1 MIQRLRLFL
10 SMCLAATATPAAA
23 ETAAVI
29 IGNSAYRS
37 GLPTVDYAERD
48 ADAIRTYLIDVMQI
62 DPDNIIDL
70 RNATKAQMETALGTA
85 TNPKGKLWHY
95 AGSKKDDE
103 VFIYYS
109 GHGVSGLNDRRQYLL
124 PTDAMPDFAE
134 LNGYPLSTLY
144 NNLKGFKRATVVI
157 DSCFSGSSA
166 GGTLFPSSSGGVIVP
181 LSEEVDDS
189 LTVLTAAGSNQL
201 ASWDH
206 DAKQGLFTEYF
217 LRGVYGAAD
226 QNQDGVV
233 WADELKTYLD
243 DTMTRAARRTF
254 GREQNVSLSGN
265 FDRVFASFPPGQKP
279 VRPTQV
285 AEEPEQPKAEEAQT
299 QIAAVQPKTIEPEY
313 EDVPVYEEEPSPAL
327 VVTRRYGVAMR
338 RAKVLER
345 PEKGAE
351 IMTYVRPDQS
361 VMLTGRTEDGKW
373 YETDTNGIIGFIR
386 RANVALLEAG
396 ELARWRAA
404 STTGKIENYRAYL
417 RHHPDG
423 YYAVRAER
431 FIERNSVTTRDDT
444 INIYRAPPPRPNKHP
459 PPPPRRDRPLFP
471 RH

>member
-1 MIQRLRLFL
+1 MIQRLRIIA
-10 SMCLAATATPAAA
+10 SMYLAVFAAPAAA

-29 IGNSAYRS
+29 IGNSAYGS
-37 GLPTVDYAERD
+37 NLPTVDYAERD
-48 ADAIRTYLIDVMQI
+48 ADAIRTYLIDVMKV

-103 VFIYYS
+103 VFVYYS
-109 GHGVSGLNDRRQYLL
+109 GHGVSGLNDQRQYLL

-181 LSEEVDDS
+181 LNEEVNDS
-189 LTVLTAAGSNQL
+189 LTVLTATGSNQL

-217 LRGVYGAAD
+217 LRGVYGEAD
-226 QNQDGVV
+226 ANTDGVV
-233 WADELKTYLD
+233 WADELKAYLD
-243 DTMTRAARRTF
+243 QNMSKAARRNF
-254 GREQNVSLSGN
+254 GREQNASLSGN
-265 FDRVFASFPPGQKP
+265 FDRVFASYPPGNKP
-279 VRPTQV
+279 IRPNNVIEETQ
-285 AEEPEQPKAEEAQT
+285 PEQPKKQVASVAPK
-299 QIAAVQPKTIEPEY
+299 AAAPKIEDPY
-313 EDVPVYEEEPSPAL
+313 VTVEPTTPL

-338 RAKVLER
+338 NAKVFEH
-345 PEKGAE
+345 PDKGTE
-351 IMTYVRPDQS
+351 IVTFVRKDQS
-361 VMLTGRTEDGKW
+361 LMLTGRTEDGKW
-373 YETDTNGIIGFIR
+373 YETDTNGIIGFIKR
-386 RANVALLEAG
+386 SNVALLEAG

-404 STTGKIENYRAYL
+404 STTGKVKNYRAYL

-423 YYAVRAER
+423 YFAQRAER
-431 FIERNSVTTRDDT
+431 FIENNTVATQDDSVY
-444 INIYRAPPPRPNKHP
+444 IYRAPPPRPGNR
-459 PPPPRRDRPLFP
+459 PPPPRRDKPLFP
-471 RH
+471 RR

>member
-1 MIQRLRLFL
+1 MIQPLRTLL
-10 SMCLAATATPAAA
+10 SLTLALCATPAVA

-29 IGNSAYRS
+29 IGNSTY
-37 GLPTVDYAERD
+37 GTNLPTVEYAERD
-48 ADAIRTYLIDVMQI
+48 ADAIRTYLIDVMKV

-103 VFIYYS
+103 VFVYYS
-109 GHGVSGLNDRRQYLL
+109 GHGVSGLNDQRQYLL
-124 PTDAMPDFAE
+124 PADALPDFAE

-217 LRGVYGAAD
+217 LRGVYGEAD
-226 QNQDGVV
+226 ANTDGVV
-233 WADELKTYLD
+233 WADELKAYLD
-243 DTMTRAARRTF
+243 KTMSKAARRHF

-265 FDRVFASFPPGQKP
+265 FDRVFASYPPGNMP
-279 VRPTQV
+279 VRPKTIVEDKKPEPPKTQV
-285 AEEPEQPKAEEAQT
+285 ATVEPKAVAPQ
-299 QIAAVQPKTIEPEY
+299 VDEPY
-313 EDVPVYEEEPSPAL
+313 ETVEPAPAL
-327 VVTRRYGVAMR
+327 LVTRRYGVAMR
-338 RAKVLER
+338 NAKVFEH
-345 PEKGAE
+345 PKKGTE
-351 IMTYVRPDQS
+351 ILTFVRKDHS
-361 VMLTGRTEDGKW
+361 LMLTGRTKNGKW

-404 STTGKIENYRAYL
+404 STTGRLANYRAYL

-423 YYAVRAER
+423 YFAQRAER
-431 FIERNSVTTRDDT
+431 FIERNTVVKQDDS
-444 INIYRAPPPRPNKHP
+444 INIYRAPPPRPNNKR
-459 PPPPRRDRPLFP
+459 PPPPRRDKPLFP
-471 RH
+471 RR

>member
-1 MIQRLRLFL
+1 MIQRLRIIV
-10 SMCLAATATPAAA
+10 SMYLAAWAAPAAA

-29 IGNSAYRS
+29 IGNSAYGS
-37 GLPTVDYAERD
+37 NLPTVEYAERD
-48 ADAIRTYLIDVMQI
+48 SDAIRTYLIDVMKV

-103 VFIYYS
+103 VFVYYS
-109 GHGVSGLNDRRQYLL
+109 GHGVSGLNDQRQYLL

-217 LRGVYGAAD
+217 LRGVYGDAD
-226 QNQDGVV
+226 TNTDGVV
-233 WADELKTYLD
+233 WADELKSYLD
-243 DTMTRAARRTF
+243 ANMTKAARRNF
-254 GREQNVSLSGN
+254 GREQNASLSGN
-265 FDRVFASFPPGQKP
+265 FDRVFASYSPGNKP
-279 VRPTQV
+279 VRPTTVVEEKKSEESKAQV
-285 AEEPEQPKAEEAQT
+285 AAVEPKNVAPQVEEPYVT
-299 QIAAVQPKTIEPEY
+299 V
-313 EDVPVYEEEPSPAL
+313 DPSPSL

-338 RAKVLER
+338 NAKVFEQ
-345 PEKGAE
+345 PDKNTE
-351 IMTYVRPDQS
+351 IVTFARKDQS
-361 VMLTGRTEDGKW
+361 LMLTGRTEDGKW
-373 YETDTNGIIGFIR
+373 YETDTNGIIGFIK

-404 STTGKIENYRAYL
+404 STTGKVKNYRAYL

-423 YYAVRAER
+423 YFAQRAIR
-431 FIERNSVTTRDDT
+431 FIENTTAMDQDEGV
-444 INIYRAPPPRPNKHP
+444 NIYRAPPPRPNKR
-459 PPPPRRDRPLFP
+459 PPPRRDKPFFP
-471 RH
+471 RR